1 MDGGADEERH
11 CRARG
16 VSCGE
21 PGQQDAIGLPFKKLV
36 ARPKETIKEIKESF
50 VMVFTPDVEQAL
62 DATLNDS
69 KTQKNVKFIVP
80 DEWSTCDLD
89 EIGKWFCFNK
99 DNFNDNINLV
109 GCWNG
114 KALRLVQFFFLRV
127 SLNDLH
133 HFNCEL

>member
-1 MDGGADEERH
+1 
-11 CRARG
+11 
-16 VSCGE
+16 
-21 PGQQDAIGLPFKKLV
+21 
-36 ARPKETIKEIKESF
+36 
-50 VMVFTPDVEQAL
+50 MVFTPDVEQAL

-114 KALRLVQFFFLRV
+114 KALRLVQFFYLRV
-127 SLNDLH
+127 SLNDLR